1 VVLSKKTTLRSDK
14 QLYKKTLKIMTVA
27 YPRKLNNT
35 IGARYIMKQV
45 VRDREIHL
53 ITLNRYRYSEQRSC
67 KDLTDLIEQLDGKPV
82 ELVRDLSHHI
92 SDEARHAYW
101 LTDLLV
107 ELGADIGTPPGSS
120 YIQEFERLLDRNQK
134 DATRDREDFVIS
146 SLVAIN
152 VTEKRGCEY
161 FSAHI
166 HALKEAPQTEENI
179 KIRETIER
187 IFPEEAGHVR
197 WGNRLL
203 AQIAK
208 KSPEHQQ
215 KVEQA
220 KRKYAAIEQAAFES
234 GMDIMAGAEL
244 RRINHLLEIANTM
257 PVWERP
263 QYLMERLPQT
273 LLAPEL
279 QLTRIEAAQR
289 AWKRDPQAF
298 MEKFV
303 PMFLN
308 GFNKATD
315 KKPKAVA

>member
-1 VVLSKKTTLRSDK
+1 
-14 QLYKKTLKIMTVA
+14 MTVA
-27 YPRKLNNT
+27 YPRKLQNS
-35 IGARYIMKQV
+35 IGAREIMRQV

-67 KDLTDLIEQLDGKPV
+67 KDLTELIEQLDGKPP

-92 SDEARHAYW
+92 SDEARHAMW

-107 ELGADIGTPPGSS
+107 ELGAEVSTPPGTS
-120 YIQEFERLLDRNQK
+120 YILEFERLLDREQYDPAKNL
-134 DATRDREDFVIS
+134 EDFLIS
-146 SLVAIN
+146 TLAAIN

-187 IFPEEAGHVR
+187 IFPEEAAHVR

-203 AQIAK
+203 AEIAK
-208 KSPEHQQ
+208 KSPEHRQ

-220 KRKYAAIEQAAFES
+220 KHKYVAIEQAAYES
-234 GMDIMAGAEL
+234 GMDITLGAEL
-244 RRINHLLEIANTM
+244 RRLDNLLEIANTM
-257 PVWERP
+257 PMWQRP
-263 QYLMERLPQT
+263 QYLMERIPQT

-279 QLTRIEAAQR
+279 QFTRLELAQR
-289 AWKRDPQAF
+289 AWNRDPKAF

-303 PMFLN
+303 PMFL
-308 GFNKATD
+308 GGLKGAMDKQKKAT
-315 KKPKAVA
+315 A

>member
-1 VVLSKKTTLRSDK
+1 
-14 QLYKKTLKIMTVA
+14 MTVA
-27 YPRKLNNT
+27 YPRKLNNAM
-35 IGARYIMKQV
+35 GARDILKQV
-45 VRDREIHL
+45 VRDRELHL

-67 KDLTDLIEQLDGKPV
+67 KDLTDVIEKLDGQPR

-101 LTDLLV
+101 LTDLLI
-107 ELGADIGTPPGSS
+107 ELDANIGTPPGVS
-120 YIQEFERLLDRNQK
+120 YIDEFERLLDKEAYVQK
-134 DATRDREDFVIS
+134 GNLEDGIIAA
-146 SLVAIN
+146 LAAIN

-197 WGNRLL
+197 WGNRWL
-203 AQIAK
+203 AQIAQ
-208 KSPEHQQ
+208 KSPEHRQ

-220 KRKYAAIEQAAFES
+220 KRKYVAIEQAAFES

-244 RRINHLLEIANTM
+244 RRINNLLEVANTM

-279 QLTRIEAAQR
+279 QMTRIEVVQR
-289 AWKRDPQAF
+289 AWQRDPKMF

-308 GFNKATD
+308 GLNGIPNQKKKA
-315 KKPKAVA
+315 AA

>member
-1 VVLSKKTTLRSDK
+1 
-14 QLYKKTLKIMTVA
+14 MTVA
-27 YPRKLNNT
+27 YPRKLNNAMS
-35 IGARYIMKQV
+35 ARDIMKQV

-67 KDLTDLIEQLDGKPV
+67 KDLTDLIERLDGQSA

-92 SDEARHAYW
+92 YEEAGHASW

-107 ELGADIGTPPGSS
+107 ELGADIGTPPGVS
-120 YIQEFERLLDRNQK
+120 YINEFERLLDSDQK
-134 DATRDREDFVIS
+134 DPARDLDDFMIS
-146 SLVAIN
+146 SLAAIN

-187 IFPEEAGHVR
+187 ILPEEAGHVR
-197 WGNRLL
+197 WGNRWL
-203 AQIAK
+203 AELAR
-208 KSPEHQQ
+208 KSPEHRQ

-220 KRKYAAIEQAAFES
+220 KCKYAAIEQAAYES

-244 RRINHLLEIANTM
+244 RRLNHLLEITNTM

-263 QYLMERLPQT
+263 QYLMERLPKT
-273 LLAPEL
+273 LLAPDL
-279 QLTRIEAAQR
+279 QFTRIEVAQR
-289 AWKRDPQAF
+289 AWNRDPQAF

-308 GFNKATD
+308 GIKGANNK
-315 KKPKAVA
+315 KQKASA

>member
-1 VVLSKKTTLRSDK
+1 
-14 QLYKKTLKIMTVA
+14 MTVA
-27 YPRKLNNT
+27 YPRKFNNSMS
-35 IGARYIMKQV
+35 ARDIMKNV

-53 ITLNRYRYSEQRSC
+53 ITLNRYRFNEQHSC
-67 KDLTDLIEQLDGKPV
+67 IDLTDVIEKLDGKPV
-82 ELVRDLSHHI
+82 ELVRDLSHHVC
-92 SDEARHAYW
+92 DEARHAVW

-107 ELGADIGTPPGSS
+107 ELGADIGTPPGVS
-120 YIQEFERLLDRNQK
+120 YIGEFERLLDQEK
-134 DATRDREDFVIS
+134 YQQEHQREEAIIAA
-146 SLVAIN
+146 LAAIN

-161 FSAHI
+161 FSGHI
-166 HALKEAPQTEENI
+166 QALKEAPQTEENI

-197 WGNRLL
+197 WGNRWL

-208 KSPEHQQ
+208 KSPEHRQ

-220 KRKYAAIEQAAFES
+220 KRKYIAIEQAAFES

-244 RRINHLLEIANTM
+244 RRMNNLLEIANTM

-273 LLAPEL
+273 LIAPEL
-279 QLTRIEAAQR
+279 QMTRITAAQR
-289 AWKRDPQAF
+289 AWQRDPQAF

-308 GFNKATD
+308 GFNRTQTP
-315 KKPKAVA
+315 KKKVEAS